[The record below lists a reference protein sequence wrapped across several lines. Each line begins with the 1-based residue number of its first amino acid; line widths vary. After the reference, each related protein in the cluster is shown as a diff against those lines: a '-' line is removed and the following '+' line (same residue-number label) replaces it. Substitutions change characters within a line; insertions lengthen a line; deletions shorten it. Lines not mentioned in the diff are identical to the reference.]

1 MRLLSD
7 GIGGALGNGGV
18 SLDNKVVASEKD
30 VTHASRCVASGQISG
45 LAGIV
50 FTVRGRLSDSLRVF
64 VL

>member
-1 MRLLSD
+1 MRPLSD
-7 GIGGALGNGGV
+7 RIGGALGNGGV
-18 SLDNKVVASEKD
+18 SLDKRVVASEND
-30 VTHASRCVASGQISG
+30 VTHASRSVVGRPKSG